1 MGEEEQ
7 TNKQTKKKKNPFSNN
22 SKDNAIPMSV
32 QVMVTGHQ
40 SIQQTVQTL
49 KRNGQHNTPLSSVT
63 LEKAKTYRQAS
74 MQVNMCT
81 KLQKNK
87 KQPPTKPYS
96 SSASTPLFASPVPS
110 PPLHSVTNKPKS
122 PDMLEQDCIKGG
134 WPVCKNSTGNSNSDS
149 KLLLCLP

>member
-7 TNKQTKKKKNPFSNN
+7 TKKKKKTFSNN

-81 KLQKNK
+81 KLQK
-87 KQPPTKPYS
+87 KQKTTPPTKPYS

-110 PPLHSVTNKPKS
+110 PPFIV
-122 PDMLEQDCIKGG
+122 
-134 WPVCKNSTGNSNSDS
+134 
-149 KLLLCLP
+149 